1 MIHGR
6 CFAWEV
12 GAAVMSSVY
21 QGREGQQVWG
31 EFLLLS
37 LRWSNNDRPMLLII
51 LNSTMNAKLV
61 CECLDNAI
69 CFDIRFAWLVVVLN
83 VLFFSRG
90 GLRVADRLCLRVPE
104 LSRGHQTL
112 SGTQLTP
119 TEFTKGTTSCILKHA
134 VLHSIQ
140 RGILQQ
146 YDINVHVIINL
157 LYRKCQLDANQAC
170 SLWKD
175 KFKDCTVIQIM
186 RIA

>member
-21 QGREGQQVWG
+21 QGWEGQQVWG

-37 LRWSNNDRPMLLII
+37 LRLSNNYRTLLLIL

-69 CFDIRFAWLVVVLN
+69 CFDIGFAWLVVVLN

-104 LSRGHQTL
+104 LSMDHQTL

-119 TEFTKGTTSCILKHA
+119 SEFTKCT
-134 VLHSIQ
+134 Q
-140 RGILQQ
+140 E
-146 YDINVHVIINL
+146 
-157 LYRKCQLDANQAC
+157 LYIKTCC
-170 SLWKD
+170 
-175 KFKDCTVIQIM
+175 FTFYTEGY
-186 RIA
+186 IAAIWY